1 MSRDVTD
8 VIDQYCESILGHT
21 NWAWIST
28 MSKEA
33 LMRNIDDEKGF
44 GEGDVFFF
52 YAESEEE

>member
-28 MSKEA
+28 MSKEG

-52 YAESEEE
+52 YEESKEE

>member
-21 NWAWIST
+21 NWAWISA
-28 MSKEA
+28 MSKEEIKQN
-33 LMRNIDDEKGF
+33 LKDEEGF